1 MIVIKNKGETM
12 KKLMILLLVLITS
25 ISCINAVEYQEGQT
39 YTQHDKQGSI
49 TFKITHVTIN
59 DDGTKQYELEVLNR
73 TYISRVD
80 NGINYV
86 NNTASINKDK
96 YHNNHDNTVK
106 VPMRHTGTNWG
117 VIILFLLICVVFLG
131 HSLRTPKR

>member
-1 MIVIKNKGETM
+1 M
-12 KKLMILLLVLITS
+12 KKLIILLLVLITS

-39 YTQHDKQGSI
+39 YTQNDKQGSI
-49 TFKITHVTIN
+49 TFKITHITIN
-59 DDGTKQYELEVLNR
+59 EDGSKQYELEVINR
-73 TYISRVD
+73 TNSRVD

-86 NNTASINKDK
+86 NNTATINKGK

-117 VIILFLLICVVFLG
+117 VIIFFLLISALVLG
-131 HSLRTPKR
+131 HTLKTPKH